1 MKNQLVVISL
11 LAFWMISCE
20 KPERKNIDFEEWG
33 KYWFQGNAEISSFD
47 LTQYRYGEPRKGEA
61 VLIFVTEE
69 FSRKNHVKLDE
80 PEKAGRDKI
89 SVLKLNQTRDF
100 VTGIYPYHMMLSA
113 FTPTKEKSMGLKF
126 AASSQEWCGQTFTQ
140 LNKEGEESYSG
151 RLFSYFEKEGDQT
164 FSVNG
169 MMEDDLWNLIRINP
183 SEIPLGNVTMIP
195 SLLFQRLSHS
205 EFKAE
210 PAFIQIKK
218 ISENQSQLE
227 LNYSSGIRT
236 LKIIYEHQ
244 FPFQILEW
252 EEIQTK
258 SNGQK
263 EITQAK
269 RKAVKIID
277 YWKRNRLEDEFL
289 RRELNLSY

>member
-1 MKNQLVVISL
+1 MKNQLVVFF

-289 RRELNLSY
+289 RRELNLNY

>member
-1 MKNQLVVISL
+1 MKNQLVVFF

>member
-1 MKNQLVVISL
+1 
-11 LAFWMISCE
+11 
-20 KPERKNIDFEEWG
+20 
-33 KYWFQGNAEISSFD
+33 
-47 LTQYRYGEPRKGEA
+47 
-61 VLIFVTEE
+61 
-69 FSRKNHVKLDE
+69 
-80 PEKAGRDKI
+80 
-89 SVLKLNQTRDF
+89 
-100 VTGIYPYHMMLSA
+100 MLSA

-164 FSVNG
+164 FSVSG

-183 SEIPLGNVTMIP
+183 SEIPLGNVTMLP

-210 PAFIQIKK
+210 SAFIQIKK
-218 ISENQSQLE
+218 LTENQSQLE

-252 EEIQTK
+252 EETQTK

-289 RRELNLSY
+289 RRELNLNY